1 MHLKW
6 TCSIDFLATVIHL
19 WCLSCGSR
27 IYVDIL
33 CEIREK
39 DCHVLWQYSL
49 QIFGI
54 FGWREMQEF
63 LRINILLE
71 I

>member
-1 MHLKW
+1 MFMQHRFFGYGDTSLE
-6 TCSIDFLATVIHL
+6 FAHVV
-19 WCLSCGSR
+19 SR

-39 DCHVLWQYSL
+39 DCKVLWQYSL
-49 QIFGI
+49 QISGI

-63 LRINILLE
+63 
-71 I
+71 